1 MTQTKKIKDT
11 LNKVL
16 LNNDTVFIVPHFYPN
31 PDFDALGAVL
41 GISLICKKYKK
52 KAYIIIDTDINK
64 FGTEEKKV
72 VEYLAENYNV
82 VNSKLASELITD
94 KSAMLAVDVS
104 RHNLLSEGIN
114 ALIPK
119 FNDVFILDHH
129 KEDEN
134 VIDCK
139 YKFIDPSLSS
149 TCEEISRLLFA
160 YGIKFGPNI
169 ANCMIAG
176 IALDTNKLTKNAG
189 ENTFAVITKLIAKGG
204 DVTIVNNMFSEDYE
218 NDKRMLHIVND
229 VIFPTHVYGIAGG
242 SGEKVIY
249 TPEDIAKAAD
259 YLLKYKIFA
268 SFALGYV
275 DEETISISARS
286 KGEIDVSTIMRYFG
300 GGGNE
305 YSAAARVKGMS
316 MDEIKNHL
324 DNILNPS
331 TYLKSSDLCFD
342 SGMKLRLTK

>member
-16 LNNDTVFIVPHFYPN
+16 LNNDTVFIVPHFHPN

-64 FGTEEKKV
+64 FGTEERKV
-72 VEYLAENYNV
+72 VEYLASEYNV

-94 KSAMLAVDVS
+94 KSAMIAVDVS
-104 RHNLLSEGIN
+104 RHNLLSDGIN

-119 FNDVFILDHH
+119 FNDIFILDHH
-129 KEDEN
+129 KEDEY

-149 TCEEISRLLFA
+149 TCEEIARLLFA
-160 YGIKFGPNI
+160 YGVKFGPNI
-169 ANCMIAG
+169 SNCLVAG

-189 ENTFAVITKLIAKGG
+189 ENTFAVISKLIVKGA
-204 DVTIVNNMFSEDYE
+204 DVTSVNNMFSEDYE
-218 NDKRMLHIVND
+218 SDKRMLHIVKD
-229 VIFPTHVYGIAGG
+229 VVFPTHVYGIAGG

-259 YLLKYKIFA
+259 YLLKYKILA
-268 SFALGYV
+268 SFALGYI
-275 DEETISISARS
+275 DEETVSISARS
-286 KGEIDVSTIMRYFG
+286 KGGVDVSSIMKYFG

-316 MDEIKNHL
+316 IDEIKIHL
-324 DNILNPS
+324 DYLLNPA
-331 TYLKSSDLCFD
+331 TYLKSADLSMD
-342 SGMKLRLTK
+342 EAMKLRLTK

>member
-1 MTQTKKIKDT
+1 MTQTKEIKDT

-41 GISLICKKYKK
+41 GISLICKKNKK

-64 FGTEEKKV
+64 FGAEEKKV
-72 VEYLAENYNV
+72 VEYLAEEYNV
-82 VNSKLASELITD
+82 VNSKLASELITN
-94 KSAMLAVDVS
+94 KSAMIAVDVS
-104 RHNLLSEGIN
+104 RHNLLSDGIN
-114 ALIPK
+114 SLIPK

-134 VIDCK
+134 VIDSK

-176 IALDTNKLTKNAG
+176 IALDTNKFSKNAG
-189 ENTFAVITKLIAKGG
+189 ENTFAVISKLIARGA
-204 DVTIVNNMFSEDYE
+204 DIASVHNMFSEDYE

-229 VIFPTHVYGIAGG
+229 VIFPTHVYAIAGG
-242 SGEKVIY
+242 SGDKTIY
-249 TPEDIAKAAD
+249 NPEDIAKAAD
-259 YLLKYKIFA
+259 YLLKYKILA
-268 SFALGYV
+268 SFALGYI
-275 DEETISISARS
+275 DEDTVSISARS
-286 KGEIDVSTIMRYFG
+286 KGGVDVSAVMRLLG

-305 YSAAARVKGMS
+305 YSAAARVKGKS
-316 MDEIKNHL
+316 IDEIKAYL
-324 DNILNPS
+324 DYVLNPS
-331 TYLKSSDLCFD
+331 TYLKSGDLNIND
-342 SGMKLRLTK
+342 GMQLSLRK